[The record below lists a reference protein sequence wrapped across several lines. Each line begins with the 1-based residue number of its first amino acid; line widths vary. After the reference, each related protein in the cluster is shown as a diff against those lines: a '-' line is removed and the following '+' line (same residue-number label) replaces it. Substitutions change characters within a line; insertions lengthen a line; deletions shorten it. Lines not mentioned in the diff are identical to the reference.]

1 MKKIKILLTAF
12 LLAVLGGIAFCQPAD
27 SLSTYLE
34 IAAKNN
40 PSILQKYAEYQA
52 ALQKVPQ
59 VGSLPD
65 PELSTGI
72 FLSPMELVG
81 GNQLADIRLMQMFP
95 WFGVLKAAKDEMG
108 LMARAKFESFREA
121 KLELYF
127 EVQQSW
133 YGLYKIQRALEIS
146 QKNVEILRSLER
158 LSLVRFKV
166 SGVSGGS
173 NSSDGGSF
181 ASSVSQGNSG
191 MQTMGGTSKITAQSS
206 SRMQGTAASQQGSA
220 APKQESAAKMQGSG
234 EPMSG
239 STSGSG
245 LADLYRI
252 QMEANEMETNIA
264 GILNQQTTLI
274 ARFNSLLN
282 RPPQSRVLTP
292 DTLKSEVTGIPLA
305 AVQDSL
311 LANNPMLWMLDYES
325 KAIDVRKQMVTKM
338 GYPMVGLGLNYSL
351 IKKNPMSTS
360 SMNGKDMVMPMVT
373 VTLPI
378 YRKKFRAMQTEMD
391 FLKTANQQGI
401 QAARNSLQSE
411 YWEAV
416 QNYED
421 AMRRMELYNKQFK
434 LAKKSLNILMVS
446 FSTSGAGLNDLLQ
459 VRRQTLDYE
468 LKETDAISDFNTSIA
483 RLKRL
488 ANIQVNE
495 NSGNRYK

>member
-1 MKKIKILLTAF
+1 MKKIKILLAA
-12 LLAVLGGIAFCQPAD
+12 LIIAGLGGVAYCQSAD

-40 PSILQKYAEYQA
+40 PSVLQKYAEYQA

-65 PELSTGI
+65 PEVSAGI
-72 FLSPMELVG
+72 FLIPMELMG

-121 KLELYF
+121 KLQLYF

-133 YGLYKIQRALEIS
+133 YGLYKIQRAIEIS
-146 QKNVEILRSLER
+146 QKNLEILRTLER
-158 LSLVRFKV
+158 LSLVKFKAAA
-166 SGVSGGS
+166 SGG
-173 NSSDGGSF
+173 NSSSGGGSTT
-181 ASSVSQGNSG
+181 SSVLQGNSG
-191 MQTMGGTSKITAQSS
+191 MQTMGSASKPVAQTSSKMS
-206 SRMQGTAASQQGSA
+206 GTAAPMQGSA
-220 APKQESAAKMQGSG
+220 APMAGQS
-234 EPMSG
+234 
-239 STSGSG
+239 SGSG

-252 QMEANEMETNIA
+252 QMEVNELETNIE
-264 GILNQQTTLI
+264 GTKNQLTTLV

-282 RPPQSRVLTP
+282 RPPEMPIEIP
-292 DTLKSEVTGIPLA
+292 DTLRSEAPDITLTTVS
-305 AVQDSL
+305 DSL
-311 LANNPMLWMLDYES
+311 FANNPMLWMLDYES
-325 KAIDVRKQMVTKM
+325 KALDARKQMVKKM
-338 GYPMVGLGLNYSL
+338 GYPMVGMGLNYSL
-351 IKKNPMSTS
+351 INKNPMSTS

-373 VTLPI
+373 VTLPV
-378 YRKKFRAMQTEMD
+378 YRKKYHAMQTEAD

-401 QAARNSLQSE
+401 QATKNALQSD

-416 QNYED
+416 QNFDE
-421 AMRRMELYNKQFK
+421 ARRRMDLYNKQFK
-434 LAKKSLNILMVS
+434 LANQSMNILMVS

-459 VRRQTLDYE
+459 IRRQTLEYE
-468 LKETDAISDFNTSIA
+468 LKQTDALADFKTSIA
-483 RLKRL
+483 WLKKL

>member
-1 MKKIKILLTAF
+1 
-12 LLAVLGGIAFCQPAD
+12 
-27 SLSTYLE
+27 
-34 IAAKNN
+34 
-40 PSILQKYAEYQA
+40 
-52 ALQKVPQ
+52 
-59 VGSLPD
+59 
-65 PELSTGI
+65 
-72 FLSPMELVG
+72 
-81 GNQLADIRLMQMFP
+81 
-95 WFGVLKAAKDEMG
+95 
-108 LMARAKFESFREA
+108 
-121 KLELYF
+121 
-127 EVQQSW
+127 
-133 YGLYKIQRALEIS
+133 
-146 QKNVEILRSLER
+146 
-158 LSLVRFKV
+158 
-166 SGVSGGS
+166 
-173 NSSDGGSF
+173 
-181 ASSVSQGNSG
+181 
-191 MQTMGGTSKITAQSS
+191 
-206 SRMQGTAASQQGSA
+206 
-220 APKQESAAKMQGSG
+220 
-234 EPMSG
+234 MSG